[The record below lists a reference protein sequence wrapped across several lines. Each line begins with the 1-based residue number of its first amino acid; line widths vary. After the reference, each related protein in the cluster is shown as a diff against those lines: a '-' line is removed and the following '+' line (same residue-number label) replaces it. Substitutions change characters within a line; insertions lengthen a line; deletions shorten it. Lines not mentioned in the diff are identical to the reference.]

1 MCRFIG
7 FIYIC
12 YTAFLTKGKRIILVE
27 FVDIY
32 ALKNWGNGQHNGSY
46 LGRKKLILYT
56 IQTKYRMG
64 IFCLFRNKI

>member
-27 FVDIY
+27 FVEIY

-46 LGRKKLILYT
+46 LGRKK
-56 IQTKYRMG
+56 
-64 IFCLFRNKI
+64 